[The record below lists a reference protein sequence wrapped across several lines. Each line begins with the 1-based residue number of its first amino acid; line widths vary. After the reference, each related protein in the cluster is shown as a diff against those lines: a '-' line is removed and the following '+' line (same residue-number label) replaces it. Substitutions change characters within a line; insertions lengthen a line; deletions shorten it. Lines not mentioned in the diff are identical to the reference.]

1 MTGVRVSHS
10 AQVPVKFGAHLGTK
24 SSPEYTSR
32 QHKEMSLSSNFL
44 IKGVIM
50 FFRSPIRT
58 ALFLLGLCGLIAWI
72 VCCGGSGGA
81 KSSSSG
87 GPTPTPIP
95 PGHSVSV
102 SWPGVTNYNVYR
114 STTSGGP
121 YARVGWRVN
130 SSSFTDTSV
139 QAGATYFYVVTAV
152 TTTNVES
159 VVSSEIKVTV
169 PSP

>member
-1 MTGVRVSHS
+1 
-10 AQVPVKFGAHLGTK
+10 
-24 SSPEYTSR
+24 
-32 QHKEMSLSSNFL
+32 
-44 IKGVIM
+44 M

-58 ALFLLGLCGLIAWI
+58 ALFLLGMCGLIAWI
-72 VCCGGSGGA
+72 VCCGGSGGL

-102 SWPGVTNYNVYR
+102 SWNASSSPGVTNYNVYR

-121 YARVGWRVN
+121 YARVGWRV
-130 SSSFTDTSV
+130 SGSSFTDTSV